1 MSNRSLGPGV
11 QKFWAARTK
20 GKDVDVEAIV
30 QEYPDEALE
39 LADAIWEAARL
50 EDSEARERMWI
61 ARAQV
66 LGRSG
71 EERTL
76 GALLRFSRVN
86 AGLSATELSSK
97 VRARGVTLPS
107 TAIEQLEADRVK
119 ISNVKTPGLWSALA
133 EILQIDLHRLM
144 AMIRD
149 ALSGPRP
156 EQRFTRMER
165 ESTQANRKS
174 FLSSDL
180 TPTRKDEEASY
191 INWVRTEL
199 GLPTAPTD
207 TVQ

>member
-1 MSNRSLGPGV
+1 MSNRSPGPGV
-11 QKFWAARTK
+11 QKFWKARTK
-20 GKDVDVEAIV
+20 GKDADVEAIV

-50 EDSEARERMWI
+50 DDSEARERMWI

-71 EERTL
+71 EEGTL
-76 GALLRFSRVN
+76 GALLRSSRVN

-149 ALSGPRP
+149 SLSGPRP

-165 ESTQANRKS
+165 ESTPANRKS

-180 TPTRKDEEASY
+180 TPTRENEESSY

-207 TVQ
+207 NVQ

>member
-1 MSNRSLGPGV
+1 MSNRGPGV
-11 QKFWAARTK
+11 QKFWQARTK
-20 GKDVDVEAIV
+20 GKDVDVEAIF

-71 EERTL
+71 EEETL
-76 GALLRFSRVN
+76 GALLRSSRMN
-86 AGLSATELSSK
+86 AGLSATELSLQ
-97 VRARGVTLPS
+97 VRARGVTLSS
-107 TAIEQLEADRVK
+107 TAFEQLEAGRVK

-133 EILQIDLHRLM
+133 EILQIDMHRLM

-165 ESTQANRKS
+165 ESTPENRRS
-174 FLSSDL
+174 LLSSDL
-180 TPTRKDEEASY
+180 TPTRENEAESY